1 MRHSFT
7 LIFYDGRK
15 VCVGPEG
22 VGRARHV
29 RKRNGR
35 KVSLKVCE
43 DGVGLLTEHGGSK
56 DAHAHWIRIASTW
69 DIKLHEA

>member
-29 RKRNGR
+29 RKRDGR
-35 KVSLKVCE
+35 KVSLVLRFVRTRTSGKWQRSRMIDRTWPE
-43 DGVGLLTEHGGSK
+43 EGL
-56 DAHAHWIRIASTW
+56 
-69 DIKLHEA
+69 